1 MSVHQSDPLVGPI
14 RRRGWRDIVRL
25 APLTARPHIALVVSR
40 RGRITSVIPANTQRT
55 LSDYL
60 DWPFEYREVDM
71 RERLL
76 TLDLRL
82 DSRDTGYAFNVAL
95 QLVYQAVRPERVA
108 VEHIDVLHEFE
119 TAIVQRARAIAW
131 KLGIEEEGLLR
142 EYLVEALT
150 TGNELPRRFEQ
161 LGLALRRV
169 DITIKLDR
177 RARDFAESIR
187 EQFRDRPLLM
197 SIAIESNQ
205 PGEMFEVHIGGFYRL
220 RTRDG
225 ERHTPGA
232 AEKIIRNVVQRTL
245 RHVAARFAPHQER
258 EAEAAMTDE
267 LWNDTVLKATLA
279 ASNLELLR
287 PAVQVQAG
295 RRVLSSSAP
304 RLALTDKQVAEPSAS
319 DTQQASFQPGD
330 ASHPEMSP
338 FTGAPQMEAAPQ
350 RWSAVETGEDKDY
363 MVWNWNNISSHV
375 SVASNTAVSP
385 IWEDEQHDAD
395 SAADERASLWSDSA
409 ESVTL
414 EPGDRTAADDHSSAP
429 SVSPSQE
436 VGDNGNTP
444 PDWVAWRTTF
454 ETVQQQEAKGALERS
469 MSHQPSNDG
478 ARHEI
483 VARWLELL
491 RAQEAWLFRY
501 VARIIV
507 AHPEKTAEVIG
518 DLTTDPALYD
528 HATDPAC
535 CALLAE
541 TLKSALETES
551 AEETSPA
558 KAEQGAVP
566 TEEEP
571 DWMVFRRA
579 INNS

>member
-14 RRRGWRDIVRL
+14 RRRSWRDIVRL
-25 APLTARPHIALVVSR
+25 APLTAQPHIALVVSR
-40 RGRITSVIPANTQRT
+40 RGRITSFIPANTRRT

-82 DSRDTGYAFNVAL
+82 DSQDTGYAFNVAL

-108 VEHIDVLHEFE
+108 VEHINVLHEFE
-119 TAIVQRARAIAW
+119 TAIVQRARAIAQ

-205 PGEMFEVHIGGFYRL
+205 PDEMFEVHIGGFYRL

-225 ERHTPGA
+225 EMHTPSA
-232 AEKIIRNVVQRTL
+232 AEKIIRSVVQRTL
-245 RHVAARFAPHQER
+245 SHVAARFAPHQER
-258 EAEAAMTDE
+258 EAATAMTDE
-267 LWNDTVLKATLA
+267 LWNNTVLKATLA

-304 RLALTDKQVAEPSAS
+304 RLTLTDKQVAEPSPS
-319 DTQQASFQPGD
+319 DTQQAIFQSND
-330 ASHPEMSP
+330 ALHEEPSLPASALQADA
-338 FTGAPQMEAAPQ
+338 TPQ
-350 RWSAVETGEDKDY
+350 RRSTVAADDTKHS
-363 MVWNWNNISSHV
+363 VWNWNDISGKA
-375 SVASNTAVSP
+375 SVASNTPSSSP
-385 IWEDEQHDAD
+385 IWEDERNDTNAVDDEDATWRT
-395 SAADERASLWSDSA
+395 SPIET
-409 ESVTL
+409 VTPEHGNGL
-414 EPGDRTAADDHSSAP
+414 PAGDQPVDP
-429 SVSPSQE
+429 SVPAAQGGSKGS
-436 VGDNGNTP
+436 DTP
-444 PDWVAWRTTF
+444 PDGTAWRTTF
-454 ETVQQQEAKGALERS
+454 ETVQQQEARGALERS

-483 VARWLELL
+483 VARWIELL
-491 RAQEAWLFRY
+491 HAQEAWLFHY

-507 AHPEKTAEVIG
+507 THPEKTAEVIG
-518 DLTTDPALYD
+518 DLTTDAALRD
-528 HATDPAC
+528 HAADPES

-541 TLKSALETES
+541 ALKSILAAESVEEASPAS
-551 AEETSPA
+551 AEQSV
-558 KAEQGAVP
+558 VP